1 MRYVAYHG
9 LFLLLFTQCATSNAS
24 RHFKSPLAMGR
35 DAFKP
40 KHASSVSI
48 SEVIDTGVNS
58 NLLFTYS
65 RNLPGLQQH
74 DIRLHSLGQAVLAL
88 CRFITGAD
96 LVIIKQIIFANFCWR
111 KVWHNDISSC
121 ENSLFPSGWRNRTEG
136 GCCREK
142 YFRQHKTDQP
152 KQVKC
157 QFQCSGRFT
166 SELCI
171 VVRDKRTNSNHMR
184 IQFF

>member
-58 NLLFTYS
+58 NDKT
-65 RNLPGLQQH
+65 
-74 DIRLHSLGQAVLAL
+74 SL
-88 CRFITGAD
+88 RK
-96 LVIIKQIIFANFCWR
+96 IK
-111 KVWHNDISSC
+111 
-121 ENSLFPSGWRNRTEG
+121 G
-136 GCCREK
+136 
-142 YFRQHKTDQP
+142 
-152 KQVKC
+152 
-157 QFQCSGRFT
+157 
-166 SELCI
+166 ELI
-171 VVRDKRTNSNHMR
+171 YE
-184 IQFF
+184 

>member
-58 NLLFTYS
+58 N
-65 RNLPGLQQH
+65 
-74 DIRLHSLGQAVLAL
+74 DKISL
-88 CRFITGAD
+88 TK
-96 LVIIKQIIFANFCWR
+96 IKGELIYEQISDTMQI
-111 KVWHNDISSC
+111 
-121 ENSLFPSGWRNRTEG
+121 
-136 GCCREK
+136 
-142 YFRQHKTDQP
+142 
-152 KQVKC
+152 
-157 QFQCSGRFT
+157 
-166 SELCI
+166 
-171 VVRDKRTNSNHMR
+171 
-184 IQFF
+184 